1 MKDLQ
6 LSGRSSAK
14 FSSRILKLTT
24 SPLTI
29 LHTDLS
35 SFLQANLSKPK
46 NLPGRSRPSFDS
58 VAFLHQRHLGL
69 PDKNTTDFAKN
80 TSSNKVHKFFLSPF
94 FFLGGGWIYI
104 YIYIDGGSQK
114 KIQKDIIHPS
124 IYAGEKDASTLHGFT
139 ASTLLEAK
147 KRRVDPLSTK
157 N

>member
-1 MKDLQ
+1 MKELQ
-6 LSGRSSAK
+6 LSGRSSAE
-14 FSSRILKLTT
+14 FSSRILRLTT

-69 PDKNTTDFAKN
+69 PDKNTTDFVKK
-80 TSSNKVHKFFLSPF
+80 TSSNKVHKFFLSQF
-94 FFLGGGWIYI
+94 SFLVGVWII
-104 YIYIDGGSQK
+104 YRWRFSK
-114 KIQKDIIHPS
+114 KHKKDIIHPS
-124 IYAGEKDASTLHGFT
+124 IYAGEKDASTLHSF
-139 ASTLLEAK
+139 TLLEAK